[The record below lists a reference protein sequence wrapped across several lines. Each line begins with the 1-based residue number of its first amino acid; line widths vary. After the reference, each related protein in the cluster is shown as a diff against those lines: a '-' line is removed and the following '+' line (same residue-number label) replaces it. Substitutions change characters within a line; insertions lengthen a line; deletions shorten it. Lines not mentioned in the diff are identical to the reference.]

1 MDTLEME
8 IFLKIPCW
16 IYNGLR
22 AESSRLSFAKRSEE
36 VKGIHS

>member
-22 AESSRLSFAKRSEE
+22 AEPSHLSFAKCSEE
-36 VKGIHS
+36 VKELHS